1 MGMEEYLTG
10 QPDDIDKN
18 GVYDKF
24 VDAMSV
30 SFSV

>member
-18 GVYDKF
+18 GVYANF
-24 VDAMSV
+24 VDPKSV

>member
-18 GVYDKF
+18 GACSNF
-24 VDAMSV
+24 VDPKSV